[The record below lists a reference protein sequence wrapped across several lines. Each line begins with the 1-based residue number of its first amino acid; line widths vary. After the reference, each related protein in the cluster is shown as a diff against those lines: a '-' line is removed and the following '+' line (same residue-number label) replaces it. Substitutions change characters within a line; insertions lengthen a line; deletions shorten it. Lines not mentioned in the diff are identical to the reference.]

1 MDSSRFRVAVN
12 HDLMVCW
19 TYVIDKDAGSVLHL
33 AVFHGALLAQPGPT
47 EELAPGGEAAFILE
61 LAYAMKLAAIKELAA
76 SPEDAPF
83 AKDAGHSELAAMA
96 EQAFLAK
103 CAPFSEAAV
112 VSERTQLAKLAP
124 TSKAAPVPEM
134 CAVAELAIVWE
145 QDIVRT
151 VKVYVRPVSFR
162 AMKVSVCISLEQI
175 KVFLHEN
182 IHKIPPIF

>member
-19 TYVIDKDAGSVLHL
+19 TYVIDKDAGSVLNL
-33 AVFHGALLAQPGPT
+33 TVFHGALLAQPGPT
-47 EELAPGGEAAFILE
+47 EELATSGKSAFILE
-61 LAYAMKLAAIKELAA
+61 LAYAMELATIKELAA
-76 SPEDAPF
+76 PSEDAPL
-83 AKDAGHSELAAMA
+83 AKDTGHSELSAMT

-124 TSKAAPVPEM
+124 PPKAAPVAEV

-145 QDIVRT
+145 QDIVRAM
-151 VKVYVRPVSFR
+151 KVYFRPISFR
-162 AMKVSVCISLEQI
+162 AMKVSIGISLEQI
-175 KVFLHEN
+175 KIFLHEN
-182 IHKIPPIF
+182 IH